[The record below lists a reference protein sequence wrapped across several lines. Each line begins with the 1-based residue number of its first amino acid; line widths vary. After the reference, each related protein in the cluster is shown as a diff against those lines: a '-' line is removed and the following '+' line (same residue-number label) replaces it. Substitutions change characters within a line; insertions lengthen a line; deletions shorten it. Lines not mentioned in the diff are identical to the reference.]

1 MLKVER
7 EIDVIN
13 YFNISPEEAQ
23 EKEITDATDMWQIG
37 MVIRQLIDYDLFSN
51 FITPD
56 NYSNN
61 NYSNNKQI
69 IDEELIEYADKL
81 TKFYPSER
89 ITAKEMRCLISKKR
103 SLDIKDYIHNR
114 IDKAI
119 IYNNGLFKY
128 MLEQLND
135 VDIDLIGD
143 LRNFIGIYIYIY
155 ILYLYS

>member
-61 NYSNNKQI
+61 KQI

-89 ITAKEMRCLISKKR
+89 ITAKEMHYLISKKR

-128 MLEQLND
+128 MLQQLND